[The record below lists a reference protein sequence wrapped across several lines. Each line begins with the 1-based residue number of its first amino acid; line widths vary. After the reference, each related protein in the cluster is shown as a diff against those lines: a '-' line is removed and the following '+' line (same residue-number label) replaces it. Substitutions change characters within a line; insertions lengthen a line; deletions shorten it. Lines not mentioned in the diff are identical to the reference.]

1 MTYKFTKSGEK
12 VLEIA
17 EDLAKT
23 LGHIYIGT
31 EHLLYG
37 LVYEK
42 NGVANKV
49 LESQNVDADELLDK
63 IKEMIGVNINQNA
76 VLGYTPKLKKIL
88 ENSYI

>member
-1 MTYKFTKSGEK
+1 M
-12 VLEIA
+12 
-17 EDLAKT
+17 
-23 LGHIYIGT
+23 
-31 EHLLYG
+31 
-37 LVYEK
+37 YEK

-88 ENSYI
+88 ENSYIEAKKLDSNYISTEHMLVGLLDEDDSIAKRLLIELNIN

>member
-37 LVYEK
+37 
-42 NGVANKV
+42 
-49 LESQNVDADELLDK
+49 
-63 IKEMIGVNINQNA
+63 
-76 VLGYTPKLKKIL
+76 
-88 ENSYI
+88 